1 MYDRLEAALK
11 VISVAIYSD
20 SRCLRWICSPS
31 PQCIMHSVSPHMFC
45 SLFWIFFSL
54 ANRNRGTYFPPPVAG
69 NFLSVTRKWSAGDKI
84 TLELPMS
91 LRIEAI
97 KGITVL
103 AVCVCSHTYTAYLAF
118 PGKLLCYEMTNNL
131 FRLNFRRPAR
141 VCFNSGNSL
150 WPLPSCW
157 SYHWRLAH

>member
-1 MYDRLEAALK
+1 MYDRLEAALQFI
-11 VISVAIYSD
+11 VILVVYGGFVLLLPSALCTLSVHICFD
-20 SRCLRWICSPS
+20 LCLG
-31 PQCIMHSVSPHMFC
+31 
-45 SLFWIFFSL
+45 FFFPL

-103 AVCVCSHTYTAYLAF
+103 AVCVCSHTYMAYLAF
-118 PGKLLCYEMTNNL
+118 PGKLLCYEITNNL

-157 SYHWRLAH
+157 SYHWRLGH